1 MGIKEG
7 ITAKKVIK
15 IFIICL
21 IVGFILFVFAIIQTV
36 KTKSTNI
43 SKKAPYKEV
52 LGKELVTKRPIRLFM
67 EQTPT
72 KKEYPYAMSD
82 TNQTFWKSYTAMLQA
97 DEPVIKLSDSV
108 EANAKVIFDKAVMYT
123 NGVSGSSNP
132 RLFGTLTSADG
143 KTYKVEFL
151 WGTYDYNYPWKV
163 SQRGYLFEL
172 APWQTVKDTT
182 HYYLPNAE
190 WW

>member
-36 KTKSTNI
+36 KTKSNNI
-43 SKKAPYKEV
+43 SKKAPYKEA

-108 EANAKVIFDKAVMYT
+108 EANAKVVFDKAVMYT
-123 NGVSGSSNP
+123 NGVSGSS
-132 RLFGTLTSADG
+132 RSEEHTS
-143 KTYKVEFL
+143 
-151 WGTYDYNYPWKV
+151 
-163 SQRGYLFEL
+163 EL
-172 APWQTVKDTT
+172 QSRENLVC
-182 HYYLPNAE
+182 
-190 WW
+190 